1 MMGSDPESWIR
12 EEFPDVVTDP
22 AIIWRE
28 LFRSSLDAGVNSE
41 RADVS
46 MDVCHWLGTSR
57 RSHVAGPGLGVRRC
71 RSSVR
76 FLILVAFSGP

>member
-46 MDVCHWLGTSR
+46 MAVCH
-57 RSHVAGPGLGVRRC
+57 
-71 RSSVR
+71 
-76 FLILVAFSGP
+76 